1 MTLEDIKAMDREM
14 LTAEIVSKVIGA
26 DPQNIRV
33 AALQKPYL
41 LGFPV
46 CIIGNRV
53 KIPRRPFIKFMEGK
67 MKVKQDEQ

>member
-14 LTAEIVSKVIGA
+14 LTPEIVGKVIGS
-26 DPQNIRV
+26 DPQKIRIT
-33 AALQKPYL
+33 ARQRPYL

-53 KIPRRPFIKFMEGK
+53 KIPRRPFISFM
-67 MKVKQDEQ
+67 